1 MDEPT
6 EISEQK
12 KESLAEFYDA
22 ELSISDLLEDDR
34 YIGHE
39 LIDGGAIKE
48 VYKVT
53 DTHCA
58 REVAFAKIKEGVF
71 GLESAIDFLREV
83 QTTSGFEHPN
93 IIRIYDVGIKD
104 GVPWFTMELSSG
116 KTLKNLIEES
126 PDLPLAEKLEIFLQL
141 CDAVNYAHE
150 RDVLHLDLKPDNVNI
165 GKAGGVLLADWGL
178 SSSICILPEADL
190 VNAQT
195 QVGMVKG
202 TLGYMAPEQA
212 VPNYRK
218 ARTADIFGLGGI
230 LFFLL
235 TGEAPIPG
243 EGRDK
248 ILENT
253 KLGRLKDFEREEI
266 PSRLVPLLAKVL
278 AVKPQDR
285 YASVADLK
293 SEIEAFRNGFATLA
307 ESASLWTRVKL
318 FCRRN
323 TAFCLTL
330 GAAGIVLLASTAYY
344 IGSIK
349 ESEALANSAA
359 EEAERQRE
367 EANAQQL
374 IAEEA
379 LRRFLVAEELNQRTN
394 LEFAETLFMHAESR
408 ILVFDLEDAL
418 VSVQKAVE
426 RDPGNTEALKQLGN
440 IHFMRQEF
448 KQAARYLKAGG
459 KPESRTLIEISE
471 ENADKPY
478 PLPVEDLTGL
488 FDRISS
494 RPFFKFCM
502 FQYDA
507 NIRSPMEHSEL
518 VAHMLEKSSGLEEL
532 NFKYDAKSEILDL
545 SGNPGLKSVS
555 SDATNASKPFNLLS
569 SLPIRRL
576 ILDDTESNR
585 ANEAQLKPSRRCRV
599 VFE

>member
-1 MDEPT
+1 MDEST
-6 EISEQK
+6 EVSDQK
-12 KESLAEFYDA
+12 KQSLAEFYDA

-34 YIGHE
+34 YIDHE

-48 VYKVT
+48 VYRVT

-58 REVAFAKIKEGVF
+58 REVAFAKIKGTF
-71 GLESAIDFLREV
+71 GLEGAIDFLREV
-83 QTTSGFEHPN
+83 QTTSCFEHPN
-93 IIRIYDVGIKD
+93 IIRIYDVGITD

-116 KTLKNLIEES
+116 KTLKNLMEDS
-126 PDLPLAEKLEIFLQL
+126 PDLSLAERLEIFLQL

-165 GKAGGVLLADWGL
+165 GKAGGVMLADWGL
-178 SSSICILPEADL
+178 SSSTCILPEADL
-190 VNAQT
+190 VNGQT

-212 VPNYRK
+212 VPNYKK

-235 TGEAPIPG
+235 TGEVPIAG
-243 EGRDK
+243 NGRDE

-253 KLGRLKDFEREEI
+253 KAGRLKDFEREEI
-266 PSRLVPLLAKVL
+266 PSRLVPLLTKVL
-278 AVKPQDR
+278 AVKPEDR
-285 YASVADLK
+285 YVSVTDLK
-293 SEIEAFRNGFATLA
+293 SEIEAFRNGFTTLV
-307 ESASLWTRVKL
+307 ESASLWTRLKL
-318 FCRRN
+318 FYRRN
-323 TAFCLTL
+323 AAFCLTV
-330 GAAGIVLLASTAYY
+330 AAACIVLLVFTAYY

-349 ESEALANSAA
+349 ESESLANSA
-359 EEAERQRE
+359 RE
-367 EANAQQL
+367 KASAQQF
-374 IAEEA
+374 IAEQA

-418 VSVQKAVE
+418 VSVQKSVE
-426 RDPGNTEALKQLGN
+426 RDPENTEALKQLGN

-471 ENADKPY
+471 ENMEKRY
-478 PLPVEDLTGL
+478 PLPVEDLTEL
-488 FDRISS
+488 FDRITS

-518 VAHMLEKSSGLEEL
+518 VAHMLKKSSGVEDL
-532 NFKYDAKSEILDL
+532 NFKFNATSETLDL

-555 SDATNASKPFNLLS
+555 SDATKASKPFNLLS
-569 SLPIRRL
+569 TLPIRRL
-576 ILDDTESNR
+576 ILDDNETNR
-585 ANEAQLKPSRRCRV
+585 ANEMQLKPNRRCRV
-599 VFE
+599 IFE